1 MKKVALQLRG
11 KAAGKR
17 ADRHR
22 VVVCALL
29 YSVGIWSPL
38 RINSLEDEF
47 QSNLSDT
54 RATGMPDALAK
65 IAWFDDSSE
74 GIERAA

>member
-1 MKKVALQLRG
+1 MKEVALQLRR
-11 KAAGKR
+11 KPAGKR
-17 ADRHR
+17 ASRHR
-22 VVVCALL
+22 VVVGALL
-29 YSVGIWSPL
+29 YSVGSCSPL
-38 RINSLEDEF
+38 RINSLEDES

-65 IAWFDDSSE
+65 IARFDDSSE

>member
-1 MKKVALQLRG
+1 MKEVAPQW
-11 KAAGKR
+11 AGKIN
-17 ADRHR
+17 AQTIAGH
-22 VVVCALL
+22 VHALDIGAGSCSL
-29 YSVGIWSPL
+29 V

-54 RATGMPDALAK
+54 RATGMPDALAE
-65 IAWFDDSSE
+65 IARFDDSSE